1 MSKGIE
7 KALERAKH
15 ERDKHQDNPILQ
27 RKHHDLV
34 LKLEKKL
41 NDKLRVERKV

>member
-15 ERDKHQDNPILQ
+15 ERDKHEDNPILQ
-27 RKHHDLV
+27 RKHNDLV
-34 LKLEKKL
+34 IKLEKKL
-41 NDKLRVERKV
+41 NEYMKKNRNL